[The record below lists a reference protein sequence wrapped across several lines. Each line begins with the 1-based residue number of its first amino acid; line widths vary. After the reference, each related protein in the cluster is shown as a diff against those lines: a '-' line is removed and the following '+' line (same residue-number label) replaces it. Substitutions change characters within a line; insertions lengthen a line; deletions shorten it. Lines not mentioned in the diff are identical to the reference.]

1 MASLSQ
7 AAAIAA
13 DRPKKGILVKDGDNR
28 LQESVKLDSVVSI
41 DFKVLAK
48 DTDGDLSV
56 LLSSNNF
63 KATGPPIHIHPDF
76 DETFYVTKGEVKFKV
91 GEETFLLKVGDSVF
105 IPRNVP
111 HAFTIL
117 SDIPAAF
124 LIVSQPA
131 GKIEDFF
138 RAYSKFEKT
147 SPEIALK
154 LMSDHNMK
162 VVGPPLTIE

>member
-1 MASLSQ
+1 M
-7 AAAIAA
+7 
-13 DRPKKGILVKDGDNR
+13 
-28 LQESVKLDSVVSI
+28 
-41 DFKVLAK
+41 
-48 DTDGDLSV
+48 
-56 LLSSNNF
+56 
-63 KATGPPIHIHPDF
+63 
-76 DETFYVTKGEVKFKV
+76 
-91 GEETFLLKVGDSVF
+91 LKVGDSMF

-117 SDIPAAF
+117 SDTPAAF

-147 SPEIALK
+147 SPEVALK
-154 LMSDHNMK
+154 LMSEHNMK

>member
-7 AAAIAA
+7 VAAFAA
-13 DRPKKGILVKDGDNR
+13 DRPKKGILVKEGENR
-28 LQESVKLDSVVSI
+28 LQESVKLDSVIAI

-48 DTDGDLSV
+48 DTVGDLSV
-56 LLSSNNF
+56 ILSSNNF

-91 GEETFLLKVGDSVF
+91 GDEIFLPKVGDSMF

-117 SDIPAAF
+117 SDTPAAF

-131 GKIEDFF
+131 VKM
-138 RAYSKFEKT
+138 
-147 SPEIALK
+147 K
-154 LMSDHNMK
+154 LR
-162 VVGPPLTIE
+162 